1 MPQAAGTSIALSR
14 AMDAT
19 SDPTEPFRLTPDQL
33 HAAAR
38 TREYWAARHERAL
51 QLAEG
56 ADGDS
61 AAQPVDE
68 PDQEGSPTE

>member
-1 MPQAAGTSIALSR
+1 VPQAAGTPIALSR

-19 SDPTEPFRLTPDQL
+19 SDPTDPFRLTPDQL

-51 QLAEG
+51 QLVED
-56 ADGDS
+56 ADGAP
-61 AAQPVDE
+61 AAQPADE